1 MKKFF
6 YGINTVKNLILYK
19 KFYINK
25 IFLCVN
31 KNNIRLLKLKK
42 IIIENKICLEI
53 LNKYVFNKKFK
64 KFNFIHQGIIALVK
78 NNIFFNN
85 KNKLLNIIKN
95 KNKFFLILDNIN
107 SPYNL
112 GSCIRTSV
120 AANIDCIIIS
130 KNNSVSI
137 ENNIVHKI
145 STGSIYK
152 IFIFQVNSISNII
165 NLLKLYKIKIIGT
178 CTESNNNNNLY
189 NINFNYYNS
198 CALILGSEKIGMKN
212 SLKKKCD
219 FLINIPIFNINSLN
233 ISVAYGIII
242 FEILRKKKI
251 KNKLI

>member
-19 KFYINK
+19 KSYINK
-25 IFLCVN
+25 IFLCIN

-42 IIIENKICLEI
+42 IIIENRISLEI
-53 LNKYVFNKKFK
+53 LNKYIFNKKFK
-64 KFNFIHQGIIALVK
+64 KFNFIHQGIIALV
-78 NNIFFNN
+78 NNNLFFNN
-85 KNKLLNIIKN
+85 KNKLLNIIKS
-95 KNKFFLILDNIN
+95 KNKKFLILDNIN

-112 GSCIRTSV
+112 GSCIRTAV
-120 AANIDCIIIS
+120 AANMDCIIIS

-152 IFIFQVNSISNII
+152 IFIIQVNSINNIV

-178 CTESNNNNNLY
+178 CTDSNNNLY

-198 CALILGSEKIGMKN
+198 YALILGSEKIGIKY

-242 FEILRKKKI
+242 FEILRQKKL
-251 KNKLI
+251 NKLI